1 MCGFAGILSTGGLDE
16 ADRAALASMAAPIVH
31 RGPDA
36 GDSWFDPSGVAFV
49 HRRLAIIDV
58 SPAGAQPMQSASG
71 RYVIAY
77 NGEIYNFA
85 AIRDDLEAQGKAA
98 AWRGHSDTEV
108 ALAAIEAWGV
118 AVALERFVGMFA
130 LALWDRAERRL
141 ILARDRFGE
150 KPLYYGWQGTG
161 AARRLLFGSDLAAL
175 RGHRVFAA
183 EIDPRAIGELCRLLY
198 IPEPLSVY
206 RGIAKLAP
214 GTFVTIDQA
223 SGRETSERYYDLVAT
238 AAVARREG
246 FAGSPD
252 EAVDALEAVL
262 GAAIARQ
269 MVSDVPLGAFLSGG
283 IDSTSVVALMQRQS
297 PAPVNTF
304 TIGFG
309 EETYNEAA
317 AARAVARHLGTEH
330 HELTVRPEDALAVI
344 PKLPA
349 IYTEPFADSSQI
361 PTFLVSQMARRQV
374 TVALS
379 GDGGDEM
386 FGGYNRHR
394 YAHATWPTLARIPR
408 PLRALLGRGLGAL
421 SPSTWDALIGK
432 RLDVALLGDKVH
444 KVARVIASGS
454 AGELYD
460 RLISANPASNDLMVG
475 EAADTVSGDLPH
487 LPGWSIAERMML
499 LDALGYLPGDI
510 LTKVDRA
517 SMAVSLEARV
527 PFLDPEVAKFAW
539 RLPIGLKI
547 RDGKTKWPLRALLD
561 RHLPRALV
569 ERPKMGFGVPIGD
582 WLRGPLRD
590 WAEDLLA
597 PAKLAE
603 LGLFRA
609 PQVAALWSQHLS
621 GARNHEHRLWP
632 VLMTQAWLDHER
644 DRGSRPADFA
654 ALRGS
659 AHQNG

>member
-1 MCGFAGILSTGGLDE
+1 MCGFAGILATGGLDE
-16 ADRAALASMAAPIVH
+16 ADRAALAAMAAPIVH

-58 SPAGAQPMQSASG
+58 SPAGGQPMESASG

-85 AIRDDLEAQGKAA
+85 AIRADLEAQGRAP

-118 AVALERFVGMFA
+118 RGALDRFAGMFA
-130 LALWDRAERRL
+130 FALWDRAERRL

-161 AARRLLFGSDLAAL
+161 AARRLLYGSDLAAL
-175 RGHRVFAA
+175 RGHPVFAA
-183 EIDPRAIGELCRLLY
+183 EIDPRAIGQLCRLLY
-198 IPEPLSVY
+198 VPEPLSVY
-206 RGIAKLAP
+206 RGIAKLPP

-223 SGRETSERYYDLVAT
+223 SGRETSERYYDLVAV
-238 AAVARREG
+238 AAAARREG

-252 EAVDALEAVL
+252 EAVDVLEAVL
-262 GAAIARQ
+262 GSAIARQ

-297 PAPVNTF
+297 SRPVNTF

-309 EETYNEAA
+309 EERYNEAA

-361 PTFLVSQMARRQV
+361 PTFLVSQMARRHV

-394 YAHATWPTLARIPR
+394 YAHETWPAIARIPR
-408 PLRALLGRGLGAL
+408 PLRALLGRGLGSL
-421 SPSTWDALIGK
+421 SPSAWDALIGK
-432 RLDVALLGDKVH
+432 RLDVALLGDKIH
-444 KVARVIASGS
+444 KVAGVIASGS
-454 AGELYD
+454 TEELYD
-460 RLISANPASNDLMVG
+460 RLISVNPASSDLMAG
-475 EAADTVSGDLPH
+475 EAAETVADDLPH

-527 PFLDPEVAKFAW
+527 PFLDPEVVKFAW
-539 RLPIGLKI
+539 RLPIGMKI
-547 RDGKTKWPLRALLD
+547 RNGRTKWPLRAMLD

-590 WAEDLLA
+590 WAEDLLV
-597 PAKLAE
+597 PAKLRE
-603 LGLFRA
+603 RGLFRA
-609 PQVAALWSQHLS
+609 PEVAALWSQHLS
-621 GARNHEHRLWP
+621 GVRNHEHRLWP
-632 VLMTQAWLDHER
+632 VLMTQAWLDHEP
-644 DRGSRPADFA
+644 DRGAKTADITA
-654 ALRGS
+654 MRRS

>member
-1 MCGFAGILSTGGLDE
+1 MCGFAGILATDGLDE
-16 ADRAALASMAAPIVH
+16 ADRAALAAMAAPIVH

-58 SPAGAQPMQSASG
+58 SPAGAQPMESASG

-85 AIRDDLEAQGKAA
+85 ALRADLEAQGRAP

-118 AVALERFVGMFA
+118 AGALKRFEGMFA
-130 LALWDRAERRL
+130 LALWDRADRKL

-150 KPLYYGWQGTG
+150 KPLYYGWQGSG
-161 AARRLLFGSDLAAL
+161 AARRLLYGSDLAAL
-175 RGHRVFAA
+175 RGHPAFAA
-183 EIDPRAIGELCRLLY
+183 EIDPRAIGQLCRLLY

-206 RGIAKLAP
+206 RGIAKLPP

-223 SGRETSERYYDLVAT
+223 SARETHERYFDLVAV
-238 AAVARREG
+238 AAAARREG
-246 FAGSPD
+246 FAGGPD

-262 GAAIARQ
+262 SSAIDRQ

-297 PAPVNTF
+297 SRPVSTF

-309 EETYNEAA
+309 EERYNKAA
-317 AARAVARHLGTEH
+317 AARAVARHLGTDH
-330 HELTVRPEDALAVI
+330 HELTVGPEDALAVI

-361 PTFLVSQMARRQV
+361 PTFLVSEMARRHV

-379 GDGGDEM
+379 GDGGDEI

-394 YAHATWPTLARIPR
+394 YAHASWPAIARIPR
-408 PLRALLGRGLGAL
+408 PLRVLAGRVMGSL
-421 SPSTWDALIGK
+421 SPSTWDALVGK
-432 RLDVALLGDKVH
+432 RIDVALLGDKIH
-444 KVARVIASGS
+444 KVAGLIASGS
-454 AGELYD
+454 TEELYD
-460 RLISANPASNDLMVG
+460 RLISVNRA
-475 EAADTVSGDLPH
+475 SGDLMADKTADSVPDDLPQ
-487 LPGWSIAERMML
+487 LPGWTIAERMML
-499 LDALGYLPGDI
+499 LDSLGYLPGDI

-517 SMAVSLEARV
+517 SMAVSLEGRV
-527 PFLDPEVAKFAW
+527 PFLDPEVVKFAW

-547 RDGKTKWPLRALLD
+547 RDGRTKWPLRALLD
-561 RHLPRALV
+561 RHLPRALI

-590 WAEDLLA
+590 WAEDLLS
-597 PAKLAE
+597 PAKLREAN
-603 LGLFRA
+603 LFRA
-609 PQVAALWSQHLS
+609 PEVAVLWSQHLS
-621 GARNHEHRLWP
+621 GACNHEHRLWP

-644 DRGSRPADFA
+644 DR
-654 ALRGS
+654 S
-659 AHQNG
+659 ANTSDIAIMRRSTHQNG